1 MGGSRSENAIN
12 QESLNVNPFPIHRF
26 RYESFPIHIPHHIQ
40 QQHGQWTNNNNNIN
54 NNNSNNN
61 NNNNNSIIN
70 NDINSSN
77 NNNPPEGVGNGLK
90 AR

>member
-26 RYESFPIHIPHHIQ
+26 RYESFPIHILHHIQ
-40 QQHGQWTNNNNNIN
+40 QQHGQWTNNNNINNN

-61 NNNNNSIIN
+61 NILN